1 VSFLKSPDLLAGL
14 AVAAV
19 EIPTALAYAELAGFA
34 PVVGLYASILPLIAY
49 AVFGTSRQLI
59 LGPDA
64 ATCAIVAAALAP
76 SLAASDPSR
85 HLELSIILSL
95 VVGSLCVVGGLLR
108 LGALANFLS
117 FPVLV
122 GFLNG
127 MGLTIISGQL
137 GKFCGFSVRTDTGFF
152 LRIADFVSKLGQTH
166 FPTLIV
172 ATLTLVLI
180 YLVGKLAP
188 RLPAPL
194 VGVCGGIAMMMVL
207 DSEKWH
213 VARLGTVPAGFPW
226 PRLTSSF
233 FVDALELVPDAAG
246 IALISFCSTMVTA
259 KGFAVRNGYEVDAN
273 REFIALGIAN
283 VASGLSSG
291 FVIAG
296 ADSRT
301 AINDLSGGRSQL
313 SGVLAAIVMAL
324 VLMLL
329 TAPLAY
335 IPYASLGAVLILAGA
350 SLFDLQVL
358 KRIWSV
364 SRVEFALS
372 VLATLG
378 VATIG
383 VLPGIVLTI
392 VLSLMLLLSRASRPH
407 DAILGRIPGQ
417 EGLTDISED
426 SQAQTISGLVIYR
439 FDASLLFFNAD
450 YFKSRVREVTGQ
462 TNEALHFFIFDMESV
477 NGIDVTGLDALED
490 TRSELAAR
498 GIAFAVARVK
508 AEVRD
513 AMVRSGSWARIGAP
527 NVHPSVRSA
536 VRAALNGLDR

>member
-1 VSFLKSPDLLAGL
+1 
-14 AVAAV
+14 
-19 EIPTALAYAELAGFA
+19 
-34 PVVGLYASILPLIAY
+34 
-49 AVFGTSRQLI
+49 
-59 LGPDA
+59 
-64 ATCAIVAAALAP
+64 
-76 SLAASDPSR
+76 
-85 HLELSIILSL
+85 
-95 VVGSLCVVGGLLR
+95 
-108 LGALANFLS
+108 
-117 FPVLV
+117 
-122 GFLNG
+122 
-127 MGLTIISGQL
+127 
-137 GKFCGFSVRTDTGFF
+137 
-152 LRIADFVSKLGQTH
+152 
-166 FPTLIV
+166 
-172 ATLTLVLI
+172 
-180 YLVGKLAP
+180 
-188 RLPAPL
+188 
-194 VGVCGGIAMMMVL
+194 
-207 DSEKWH
+207 
-213 VARLGTVPAGFPW
+213 
-226 PRLTSSF
+226 LTSNF
-233 FVDALELVPDAAG
+233 FSDALELFPDAAG
-246 IALISFCSTMVTA
+246 IALISFCSTMLTA

-273 REFIALGIAN
+273 REFVALGIAN

-372 VLATLG
+372 VLTTLG

-450 YFKSRVREVTGQ
+450 YFKSRVREVTAQ

-477 NGIDVTGLDALED
+477 NGIDITGLDALED

-513 AMVRSGSWARIGAP
+513 AMMRSGSWARIGEP
-527 NVHPSVRSA
+527 NFHPSVRSA
-536 VRAALNGLDR
+536 VRAALNQLNG